1 MNNKIKMS
9 STQQQQEQ
17 QQQGLPL
24 LNKGEIDYESIRL
37 EMSESKTGSKNGSLT
52 SDGEKFSFQVDGS
65 TVYSASRYPRDGEGP
80 NVSYSLTI
88 EFDGESAKQ
97 IEAFQ
102 EGIKNIIFDNHKA
115 VFGKSYSKDQKSVVS
130 ALCNGFLNDKGQLR
144 FNIQT
149 AYKSKNFSVVVV
161 SENDESETVST
172 FEELEKRIQRNML
185 VSVIGYVRFY
195 FDRNGKFANS
205 FMCEAIKIRGE
216 GEKKEYQKK
225 DDVIPI
231 EDLDISSL
239 KASKPVKNEGGK
251 LKSEVS
257 LNGSKWFKLRLAN
270 LYGKFGVSTGIAS
283 EGQDGGKKYSIHSS
297 FSNEDPIYQK
307 LKEIDAFSVEHGTSY
322 SEEIFG
328 KKFGPKLIEG
338 KYKKCLNEKLGASGD
353 GEEVTYISAN
363 LSLYTMNDKP
373 NIKVIDSKTGN
384 EISVATFDELSEC
397 FPEGTY
403 FDAIVK
409 LNYYYYSTT
418 VSKNSTVSTPTNFG
432 LKMYITELHI
442 APRSVEKKSFVFR
455 SGSEEDSAPL
465 TRTASASA
473 PSKAVVASRNS
484 DEEEESGDGDEVV
497 SRPEPK
503 SSKKEV
509 VQDSDEAEEDEDEEE
524 ESEEE
529 ETPAPAPAPPA
540 KTVRK
545 GADPLPVPT
554 PAKKPVSSRK

>member
-17 QQQGLPL
+17 QGPPL
-24 LNKGEIDYESIRL
+24 LNKGGEIDFSSIRL

-65 TVYSASRYPRDGEGP
+65 TVYSASRYPRDGEGQ

-88 EFDGESAKQ
+88 EFDGESLKQ

-149 AYKSKNFSVVVV
+149 AYKSKNFSVVVA
-161 SENDESETVST
+161 ENDESETVST

-231 EDLDISSL
+231 EDLDVSSL
-239 KASKPVKNEGGK
+239 KASKPQKNEGGK
-251 LKSEVS
+251 LKSKVS
-257 LNGSKWFKLRLAN
+257 LNGSEWFKLRLTN
-270 LYGKFGVSTGIAS
+270 LLGKFGVSTGMAS
-283 EGQDGGKKYSIHSS
+283 DGQSQEGSGKHSILAC
-297 FSNEDPIYQK
+297 FEQEDAIYEQLKK
-307 LKEIDAFSVEHGTSY
+307 LDLWALEHGTTN
-322 SEEIFG
+322 SEAIFD
-328 KKFGPKLIEG
+328 KKLGPKLVEG
-338 KYKKCLNEKLGASGD
+338 KYNRSLNEKLGQLKD
-353 GEEVTYISAN
+353 GTEATFYSTN
-363 LSLYTMNDKP
+363 LSLYTRDGNP
-373 NIKVIDSKTGN
+373 NIKVVDSESGN
-384 EISVATFDELSEC
+384 EIPVATFDDLNGC
-397 FPEGTY
+397 FPRGTR
-403 FDAIVK
+403 FDAVVR
-409 LNYYYYSTT
+409 LEFWYYLG
-418 VSKNSTVSTPTNFG
+418 KFG
-432 LKMYITELHI
+432 LKMYVKELHI
-442 APRSVEKKSFVFR
+442 VPSTIEKKTFVFR
-455 SGSEEDSAPL
+455 SGSEEDSAPTPASAPL

-484 DEEEESGDGDEVV
+484 DEEEESGDEII
-497 SRPEPK
+497 SKPEPK
-503 SSKKEV
+503 SSKKETV
-509 VQDSDEAEEDEDEEE
+509 PDSDEEEDEEEE

-529 ETPAPAPAPPA
+529 ETPAPVQQ
-540 KTVRK
+540 KVVKK
-545 GADPLPVPT
+545 GAHPPPSAPT
-554 PAKKPVSSRK
+554 PAKKPVSRK

>member
-9 STQQQQEQ
+9 STQQQEQE

-24 LNKGEIDYESIRL
+24 LNKGEIDYQSIRL

-52 SDGEKFSFQVDGS
+52 FGGEKFSFQVDGS
-65 TVYSASRYPRDGEGP
+65 TVYPASRYPRDGEGP

-88 EFDGESAKQ
+88 EFDDESLKQ
-97 IEAFQ
+97 IQAFQ
-102 EGIKNIIFDNHKA
+102 EGIEKIIFDNHKA

-130 ALCNGFLNDKGQLR
+130 ALCNGFLNDKEQLR

-149 AYKSKNFSVVVV
+149 ASYKSKNLSVVVV

-239 KASKPVKNEGGK
+239 KASKPAKNEGGK
-251 LKSEVS
+251 LKSKVS
-257 LNGSKWFKLRLAN
+257 LNGSEWFKIKLTN
-270 LYGKFGVSTGIAS
+270 LLGKFGVSTGMAS
-283 EGQDGGKKYSIHSS
+283 DGQSQEGSGKHSILAC
-297 FSNEDPIYQK
+297 FEQEDAIYEQLKK
-307 LKEIDAFSVEHGTSY
+307 LDSWALEHGTTN
-322 SEEIFG
+322 SEAIFD
-328 KKFGPKLIEG
+328 KKLGPKLVEG
-338 KYKKCLNEKLGASGD
+338 KYNRSLNEKLGQLKD
-353 GEEVTYISAN
+353 GTEATFYSTN
-363 LSLYTMNDKP
+363 LSLYTRDGSP
-373 NIKVIDSKTGN
+373 NIKVVDSETGT
-384 EISVATFDELSEC
+384 EISVATFDDLNGC
-397 FPEGTY
+397 FPRGTR
-403 FDAIVK
+403 FDAVVR
-409 LNYYYYSTT
+409 LEFWYYLG
-418 VSKNSTVSTPTNFG
+418 KFG
-432 LKMYITELHI
+432 LKMYVKELHI
-442 APRSVEKKSFVFR
+442 VPRSVEKKSFVFR
-455 SGSEEDSAPL
+455 SGSEDDSAPL

-484 DEEEESGDGDEVV
+484 DEEEESGDEIV
-497 SRPEPK
+497 SKPEPK
-503 SSKKEV
+503 KETV
-509 VQDSDEAEEDEDEEE
+509 LDSDEDEEEE

-529 ETPAPAPAPPA
+529 EEAPAPAP
-540 KTVRK
+540 KVVKK
-545 GADPLPVPT
+545 GAQPT
-554 PAKKPVSSRK
+554 PSAPTPQKKLVSRK

>member
-1 MNNKIKMS
+1 MSKTIKMS
-9 STQQQQEQ
+9 STQQQEQEQ
-17 QQQGLPL
+17 LGLPL
-24 LNKGEIDYESIRL
+24 LNKGEIDFSSIRL

-52 SDGEKFSFQVDGS
+52 SNGEKFSFQVDGS
-65 TVYSASRYPRDGEGP
+65 TVYPASRYPRDGEGP

-88 EFDGESAKQ
+88 EFDDSSSKQ

-225 DDVIPI
+225 DDVVLI
-231 EDLDISSL
+231 EDLDVSSL
-239 KASKPVKNEGGK
+239 KATKPQKNDGGK

-257 LNGSKWFKLRLAN
+257 LYGSKWMKIRLSN
-270 LYGKFGVSTGIAS
+270 LLAKFGVSTGMAS
-283 EGQDGGKKYSIHSS
+283 DGQSQEGSGKHTILAC
-297 FSNEDPIYQK
+297 FEQEDAIYEQLKK
-307 LKEIDAFSVEHGTSY
+307 LDIWALEHGTTN
-322 SEEIFG
+322 SESIFD
-328 KKFGPKLIEG
+328 KKLGPKLVEG
-338 KYKKCLNEKLGASGD
+338 KYNKSLNEKLGQLKD
-353 GEEVTYISAN
+353 GTEATFYSTN
-363 LSLYTMNDKP
+363 LSLYTRDGNP
-373 NIKVIDSKTGN
+373 NIKVVDSESGN
-384 EISVATFDELSEC
+384 EIPVATFDDLNAC
-397 FPEGTY
+397 FPRGTR
-403 FDAIVK
+403 FDAVVR
-409 LNYYYYSTT
+409 LEFWYYLG
-418 VSKNSTVSTPTNFG
+418 KFG
-432 LKMYITELHI
+432 LKMYVKELHI
-442 APRSVEKKSFVFR
+442 VPRSVEKKSFVFR
-455 SGSEEDSAPL
+455 LGSEEDSAPTPDSAPL

-473 PSKAVVASRNS
+473 PVDLASRNS
-484 DEEEESGDGDEVV
+484 DEEEESGDEVV

-503 SSKKEV
+503 KEV
-509 VQDSDEAEEDEDEEE
+509 VPDSDEDEDEDEEE

-529 ETPAPAPAPPA
+529 EIKAPAKVVKKGAQPPPAP
-540 KTVRK
+540 T
-545 GADPLPVPT
+545 PT
-554 PAKKPVSSRK
+554 KKPVSRK

>member
-9 STQQQQEQ
+9 STQQQEQE

-24 LNKGEIDYESIRL
+24 LNKGEIDFSSIRL
-37 EMSESKTGSKNGSLT
+37 EMSESKTGSKSGSLT

-65 TVYSASRYPRDGEGP
+65 TVYPASSFTKKDGTI
-80 NVSYSLTI
+80 SYSITI

-205 FMCEAIKIRGE
+205 FVCEAIKIRGE
-216 GEKKEYQKK
+216 GEKKEYKKK

-239 KASKPVKNEGGK
+239 NASKPQKNEGGK
-251 LKSEVS
+251 LKSEIS
-257 LNGSKWFKLRLAN
+257 LNCSKWFKLRLHN
-270 LYGKFGVSTGIAS
+270 LYGKFGVSTGMAS
-283 EGQDGGKKYSIHSS
+283 DSQSQEKSEKHSILACFEQVDAIYEQLKKLDSWAL
-297 FSNEDPIYQK
+297 Q
-307 LKEIDAFSVEHGTSY
+307 HGTTNAKQ
-322 SEEIFG
+322 IFD
-328 KKFGPKLIEG
+328 KELGPKLVEG
-338 KYKKCLNEKLGASGD
+338 KYNRSLNEKLGQLKD
-353 GEEVTYISAN
+353 GTEATFYSTN
-363 LSLYTMNDKP
+363 LSLYTRDGNP
-373 NIKVIDSKTGN
+373 NIKVVDSETGT
-384 EISVATFDELSEC
+384 EIPVATFDDLNGC
-397 FPEGTY
+397 FPPRTR
-403 FDAIVK
+403 FDAVVR
-409 LNYYYYSTT
+409 LEFWYYLG
-418 VSKNSTVSTPTNFG
+418 KFG
-432 LKMYITELHI
+432 LKMYVKELHI
-442 APRSVEKKSFVFR
+442 VPQTVEKKSFVFR
-455 SGSEEDSAPL
+455 SGGQEAEAPL
-465 TRTASASA
+465 TRTASA

-484 DEEEESGDGDEVV
+484 DEEEESGDGDEIV
-497 SRPEPK
+497 SKPAP
-503 SSKKEV
+503 KKETV
-509 VQDSDEAEEDEDEEE
+509 PDSDEEEDEEE
-524 ESEEE
+524 ESEEDE
-529 ETPAPAPAPPA
+529 EAPAPAP
-540 KTVRK
+540 KVVKK
-545 GADPLPVPT
+545 GAQPPPSAPT
-554 PAKKPVSSRK
+554 PVKKPVSRK

>member
-9 STQQQQEQ
+9 STQQQE

-24 LNKGEIDYESIRL
+24 LNKGEIDFSSIRL

-52 SDGEKFSFQVDGS
+52 SDGDKFSFQVDGS
-65 TVYSASRYPRDGEGP
+65 TVYPASSFTNKDGTI
-80 NVSYSLTI
+80 SYSITI

-205 FMCEAIKIRGE
+205 FVCEAIKIRGE

-225 DDVIPI
+225 DNVIPI

-239 KASKPVKNEGGK
+239 NASKPQKNEGGK
-251 LKSEVS
+251 LKSEIS
-257 LNGSKWFKLRLAN
+257 LNGSKWFKLRLPN
-270 LYGKFGVSTGIAS
+270 LYGKFGVSTGMAS
-283 EGQDGGKKYSIHSS
+283 DSQSQEKSEKHSILAC
-297 FSNEDPIYQK
+297 FEQEDPIYEQLKK
-307 LKEIDAFSVEHGTSY
+307 LDSWALQHGTTNAKQ
-322 SEEIFG
+322 IFD
-328 KKFGPKLIEG
+328 KELGPKLVEG
-338 KYKKCLNEKLGASGD
+338 KYNRSLNEKLGQLKD
-353 GEEVTYISAN
+353 GTEATFYSTN
-363 LSLYTMNDKP
+363 LSLYTRDGNP
-373 NIKVIDSKTGN
+373 NIKVVDSETGT
-384 EISVATFDELSEC
+384 EIPVATFDDLNGC
-397 FPEGTY
+397 FPPRTR
-403 FDAIVK
+403 FDAVVR
-409 LNYYYYSTT
+409 LEFWYYLG
-418 VSKNSTVSTPTNFG
+418 KFG
-432 LKMYITELHI
+432 LKMYVKELHI
-442 APRSVEKKSFVFR
+442 VPRSVEKKSFVFR

-484 DEEEESGDGDEVV
+484 DEEEESGDGDEII
-497 SRPEPK
+497 SKLAPK
-503 SSKKEV
+503 SLKKEEV
-509 VQDSDEAEEDEDEEE
+509 PDSDEQEEDEEEE

-529 ETPAPAPAPPA
+529 TPSPAPAPPA

-545 GADPLPVPT
+545 GADPIPAPT
-554 PAKKPVSSRK
+554 PARKVVSRK

>member
-9 STQQQQEQ
+9 STQQQEQ
-17 QQQGLPL
+17 QEQGLPL

-37 EMSESKTGSKNGSLT
+37 EMSESKSGSKNGSLT

-115 VFGKSYSKDQKSVVS
+115 VFGKSYSKDEKSVVS

-149 AYKSKNFSVVVV
+149 AYKSNKFSVVVV

-195 FDRNGKFANS
+195 FDKNGKFANS
-205 FMCEAIKIRGE
+205 FVCEAIKIRGE

-231 EDLDISSL
+231 EDLDVSSL
-239 KASKPVKNEGGK
+239 KASRPVKNDGGK
-251 LKSEVS
+251 LKSKVS
-257 LNGSKWFKLRLAN
+257 LNGSEWFKLRLTN
-270 LYGKFGVSTGIAS
+270 LLGKFGVSTGMAS
-283 EGQDGGKKYSIHSS
+283 DGQSQEGSGKHSILAC
-297 FSNEDPIYQK
+297 FEQEDAIYEQLKK
-307 LKEIDAFSVEHGTSY
+307 LDSWALEHGTTN
-322 SEEIFG
+322 SEAIFD
-328 KKFGPKLIEG
+328 KKLGPKLVEG
-338 KYKKCLNEKLGASGD
+338 KYNRSLNEKLGQLKD
-353 GEEVTYISAN
+353 GTEATFYSTN
-363 LSLYTMNDKP
+363 LSLYTRDGNP
-373 NIKVIDSKTGN
+373 NIKVVDSETGT
-384 EISVATFDELSEC
+384 EIPVATFDDLNGC
-397 FPEGTY
+397 FPPKTHFNAVVRLE
-403 FDAIVK
+403 FW
-409 LNYYYYSTT
+409 YYLG
-418 VSKNSTVSTPTNFG
+418 KFG
-432 LKMYITELHI
+432 LKMYIKELHVV
-442 APRSVEKKSFVFR
+442 PRSVEKKSFVFR
-455 SGSEEDSAPL
+455 SEEASAPL

-473 PSKAVVASRNS
+473 PSKAVVAESSNS
-484 DEEEESGDGDEVV
+484 DEEESGDEVV
-497 SRPEPK
+497 SKPEPK
-503 SSKKEV
+503 KETV
-509 VQDSDEAEEDEDEEE
+509 LDSDEDEDEEE

-529 ETPAPAPAPPA
+529 ESPAPVQQKVVKKGAQPPPAP
-540 KTVRK
+540 T
-545 GADPLPVPT
+545 PT
-554 PAKKPVSSRK
+554 KKPVSRK

>member
-9 STQQQQEQ
+9 STQKQQEQ

-24 LNKGEIDYESIRL
+24 LNKGEIDFKSINL

-52 SDGEKFSFQVDGS
+52 SDGERFSFQVNGS

-88 EFDGESAKQ
+88 EFDDESSKQ

-239 KASKPVKNEGGK
+239 KASKPQKNEGGK
-251 LKSEVS
+251 LKSKVS
-257 LNGSKWFKLRLAN
+257 LNGSEWFKLRLTN
-270 LYGKFGVSTGIAS
+270 LLGKFGVSTGMAS
-283 EGQDGGKKYSIHSS
+283 DGQSQEGSGKHSILAC
-297 FSNEDPIYQK
+297 FEQEDAIYEQLKK
-307 LKEIDAFSVEHGTSY
+307 LDSWALEHGTTN
-322 SEEIFG
+322 SEAIFD
-328 KKFGPKLIEG
+328 KKLGPKLVEG
-338 KYKKCLNEKLGASGD
+338 KYNRSLNEKLGQLKD
-353 GEEVTYISAN
+353 GTEATFYSTN
-363 LSLYTMNDKP
+363 LSLYTRDGNP
-373 NIKVIDSKTGN
+373 NIKVVDSETGT
-384 EISVATFDELSEC
+384 EISVATFDDLNGC
-397 FPEGTY
+397 FPRGTR
-403 FDAIVK
+403 FDAVVR
-409 LNYYYYSTT
+409 LEFWYYLG
-418 VSKNSTVSTPTNFG
+418 KFG
-432 LKMYITELHI
+432 LKMYVKELHI
-442 APRSVEKKSFVFR
+442 VPRSVEKKSFVFR
-455 SGSEEDSAPL
+455 SGSEETSAPL

-473 PSKAVVASRNS
+473 PSTEVVASRNS
-484 DEEEESGDGDEVV
+484 DEEEESGDEIV
-497 SRPEPK
+497 SKPEPK
-503 SSKKEV
+503 KETV
-509 VQDSDEAEEDEDEEE
+509 VDSDEEEDEDEEE

-529 ETPAPAPAPPA
+529 TPAPVQQ
-540 KTVRK
+540 KVVKK
-545 GADPLPVPT
+545 GAQPPPSAPT
-554 PAKKPVSSRK
+554 PVKKVVSRK

>member
-1 MNNKIKMS
+1 MS
-9 STQQQQEQ
+9 STQQKQQE

-24 LNKGEIDYESIRL
+24 LNNSEIDFQSISL
-37 EMSESKTGSKNGSLT
+37 TMSESKTGSKNGSLT
-52 SDGEKFSFQVDGS
+52 FDGERFSFQVDGS

-88 EFDGESAKQ
+88 EFDDESSKQ

-225 DDVIPI
+225 DDVVLI
-231 EDLDISSL
+231 EDLDVSSL
-239 KASKPVKNEGGK
+239 KASKPAKNEGGK
-251 LKSEVS
+251 LKSKVS
-257 LNGSKWFKLRLAN
+257 LNGSEWFKLRLTN
-270 LYGKFGVSTGIAS
+270 LLGKFGVSTGMAS
-283 EGQDGGKKYSIHSS
+283 DGQSQEGSGKHSILAC
-297 FSNEDPIYQK
+297 FEQEDTIYEQLKK
-307 LKEIDAFSVEHGTSY
+307 LDLWALEHGTTN
-322 SEEIFG
+322 SEAIFD
-328 KKFGPKLIEG
+328 KKLGPKLVEG
-338 KYKKCLNEKLGASGD
+338 KYNRSLNEKLGQLKD
-353 GEEVTYISAN
+353 GTEATFYSTN
-363 LSLYTMNDKP
+363 LSLYTRDGNP
-373 NIKVIDSKTGN
+373 NIKVVDSETGT
-384 EISVATFDELSEC
+384 EISVATFDDLNGC
-397 FPEGTY
+397 FPRGTR
-403 FDAIVK
+403 FDAVVR
-409 LNYYYYSTT
+409 LEFWYYLG
-418 VSKNSTVSTPTNFG
+418 KFG
-432 LKMYITELHI
+432 LKMYVKELHI

-455 SGSEEDSAPL
+455 SGGEEDSTPL

-473 PSKAVVASRNS
+473 PSKEVVASRNS
-484 DEEEESGDGDEVV
+484 DEEEESGDEIV
-497 SRPEPK
+497 SKPVQ
-503 SSKKEV
+503 KKETV
-509 VQDSDEAEEDEDEEE
+509 PDSDEEEDEEE
-524 ESEEE
+524 ESEE
-529 ETPAPAPAPPA
+529 ETPAPAPAPLA

-545 GADPLPVPT
+545 GADPLPAPT
-554 PAKKPVSSRK
+554 PARKVVSSRK

>member
-1 MNNKIKMS
+1 MSKTIKMS
-9 STQQQQEQ
+9 STQEQQQQE
-17 QQQGLPL
+17 QGLPL
-24 LNKGEIDYESIRL
+24 LNNCEIDYESIRL

-52 SDGEKFSFQVDGS
+52 YNGEKFSFQVDGS

-80 NVSYSLTI
+80 NISYSITI
-88 EFDGESAKQ
+88 EFDDESLKQ
-97 IEAFQ
+97 IQAFE
-102 EGIKNIIFDNHKA
+102 EGIKNNIFDNHKA

-149 AYKSKNFSVVVV
+149 AYKSKNFSVVVA
-161 SENDESETVST
+161 ENDESETVST

-195 FDRNGKFANS
+195 FDKKGKFANS
-205 FMCEAIKIRGE
+205 FVCEAIKIRGE
-216 GEKKEYQKK
+216 GEKKEYKKK

-239 KASKPVKNEGGK
+239 KATKPVKNEDGK
-251 LKSEVS
+251 LKSKVL
-257 LNGSKWFKLRLAN
+257 LNGSEWFKIKLTN
-270 LYGKFGVSTGIAS
+270 LYGKFGISTGMAS
-283 EGQDGGKKYSIHSS
+283 DGQEGGNKYSIHSS
-297 FSNEDPIYQK
+297 FSNEHPIYQK
-307 LKEIDAFSVEHGTSY
+307 LKEIDAFSVEHGTFY

-353 GEEVTYISAN
+353 GEEVMYISTN
-363 LSLYTMNDKP
+363 LSLYTMDGKP

-384 EISVATFDELSEC
+384 EISVGTFDELSEC

-403 FDAIVK
+403 FDAIVR
-409 LNYYYYSTT
+409 LNFSYYSTT

-432 LKMYITELHI
+432 LKMYVKELHI
-442 APRSVEKKSFVFR
+442 VPSTIEKKTFVFR
-455 SGSEEDSAPL
+455 SGSEEAPL

-503 SSKKEV
+503 KETV
-509 VQDSDEAEEDEDEEE
+509 PDSDEEEDEEEE

-529 ETPAPAPAPPA
+529 ETPAPVQQ
-540 KTVRK
+540 KVVKK
-545 GADPLPVPT
+545 GAQPPPSAPT
-554 PAKKPVSSRK
+554 PAKKPVSRK